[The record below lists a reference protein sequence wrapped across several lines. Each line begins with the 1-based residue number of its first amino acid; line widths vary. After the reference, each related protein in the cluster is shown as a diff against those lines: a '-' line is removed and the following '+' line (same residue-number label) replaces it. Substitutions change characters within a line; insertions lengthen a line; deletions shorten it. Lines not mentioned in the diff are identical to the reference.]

1 MSDETLNALIE
12 PVVIGL
18 GYQLWGIEEVQ
29 QGRRVT
35 LKIYIDAK
43 DGVTIEDCAKVS
55 RQVSG
60 LLDVEDPISGDYL
73 LEVSSPGIDRRLF
86 KPEHFDLCKGEKIQV
101 TLRQAFEG
109 QRKWKGV
116 LCGLDEGDAV
126 LRVDDTQEIVLPL
139 ASIERARV
147 LM

>member
-18 GYQLWGIEEVQ
+18 GYQLWGIEKVQ

-55 RQVSG
+55 RQGSG

>member
-1 MSDETLNALIE
+1 MVEAKLNGLIE
-12 PVVIGL
+12 PVVKAL
-18 GYQLWGIEEVQ
+18 GCELWGIEKMQ

-35 LKIYIDAK
+35 LKIYIDS
-43 DGVTIEDCAKVS
+43 DQGVTVEDCARVS

-60 LLDVEDPISGDYL
+60 VLDVEDPISGEYM

-86 KPEHFDLCKGEKIQV
+86 KPEHFDLCKGERVQV
-101 TLRQAFEG
+101 TLRQSFEG

-116 LCGLDEGDAV
+116 LCGLDNGDAV
-126 LRVDDTQEIVLPL
+126 LRIDDVQEIVLPM
-139 ASIERARV
+139 ASIDRARV

>member
-18 GYQLWGIEEVQ
+18 GYQLWGIEKVQ

-109 QRKWKGV
+109 QHKWKGV

>member
-12 PVVIGL
+12 PVVVGL
-18 GYQLWGIEEVQ
+18 GYQLWGIEKVQ

>member
-18 GYQLWGIEEVQ
+18 GYQLWGIEKVQ

-43 DGVTIEDCAKVS
+43 GGVTIEDCAKVS

-101 TLRQAFEG
+101 ILRQAFEG

>member
-18 GYQLWGIEEVQ
+18 GYQLWGIEKVQ

-101 TLRQAFEG
+101 TLREAFEG

>member
-18 GYQLWGIEEVQ
+18 GYQLWGIEKVQ

-86 KPEHFDLCKGEKIQV
+86 KPEHFDLCKGDKIQV

>member
-1 MSDETLNALIE
+1 MSDETLNGLIE

-18 GYQLWGIEEVQ
+18 GYQLWGIEKVQ

-35 LKIYIDAK
+35 LKIYIDAE

>member
-12 PVVIGL
+12 PVVVGL
-18 GYQLWGIEEVQ
+18 GYQLWGIEKVQ

-35 LKIYIDAK
+35 LKIYIDAN

>member
-1 MSDETLNALIE
+1 MSDETLNGLIE

-18 GYQLWGIEEVQ
+18 GYQLWGIEKVQ

-35 LKIYIDAK
+35 LKIYIDAE

-109 QRKWKGV
+109 RRKWKGV

>member
-18 GYQLWGIEEVQ
+18 GYQLWGIEKVQ

>member
-1 MSDETLNALIE
+1 MGDETLNGLIE

-18 GYQLWGIEEVQ
+18 GYQLWGIEKVQ

>member
-18 GYQLWGIEEVQ
+18 GYQLWGIEKVQ

-35 LKIYIDAK
+35 LKIHIDAK

>member
-1 MSDETLNALIE
+1 MRDETLNALIE

-18 GYQLWGIEEVQ
+18 GYQLWGIEKVQ

-101 TLRQAFEG
+101 TLREAFEG

>member
-12 PVVIGL
+12 PVVVGL
-18 GYQLWGIEEVQ
+18 GYQRWGIEKVQ

>member
-1 MSDETLNALIE
+1 
-12 PVVIGL
+12 
-18 GYQLWGIEEVQ
+18 
-29 QGRRVT
+29 
-35 LKIYIDAK
+35 
-43 DGVTIEDCAKVS
+43 VTIEDCAKVS

>member
-18 GYQLWGIEEVQ
+18 GYQLWGIEKVQ
-29 QGRRVT
+29 QGRRVI

-101 TLRQAFEG
+101 TLRQAFDG

>member
-1 MSDETLNALIE
+1 MSDETLNGLIE

-18 GYQLWGIEEVQ
+18 GYQLWGIEKVQ

>member
-18 GYQLWGIEEVQ
+18 GYQLWGIEKVQ

-35 LKIYIDAK
+35 LKVYIDAK

>member
-18 GYQLWGIEEVQ
+18 GYQLWGIEKVQ

-139 ASIERARV
+139 ASIESARV

>member
-43 DGVTIEDCAKVS
+43 DGVTIEDCAKVR

>member
-12 PVVIGL
+12 PVVKGL
-18 GYQLWGIEEVQ
+18 GYQLWGIEKVQ

>member
-12 PVVIGL
+12 PVVVGL
-18 GYQLWGIEEVQ
+18 GYQLWGIEKVQ

-101 TLRQAFEG
+101 ILRQAFEG

>member
-18 GYQLWGIEEVQ
+18 GYQLWGIEKVQ

-116 LCGLDEGDAV
+116 CV
-126 LRVDDTQEIVLPL
+126 VWMRVM
-139 ASIERARV
+139 RC
-147 LM
+147 

>member
-1 MSDETLNALIE
+1 MTDETLNGLIE

-18 GYQLWGIEEVQ
+18 GYQLWGIEKVQ

>member
-18 GYQLWGIEEVQ
+18 GYQLWVIEKVQ

>member
-1 MSDETLNALIE
+1 MSDETLNGLIE

-18 GYQLWGIEEVQ
+18 GYQLWGIEKVQ

-86 KPEHFDLCKGEKIQV
+86 KPEHFNLCKGEKIQV

>member
-18 GYQLWGIEEVQ
+18 GYQLWGIEKVQ

-86 KPEHFDLCKGEKIQV
+86 KPEHFNLCKGEKIQV

>member
-1 MSDETLNALIE
+1 MSDETLNGLIE

-18 GYQLWGIEEVQ
+18 GYQLWGIEKVQ

-101 TLRQAFEG
+101 ILRQAFEG

>member
-18 GYQLWGIEEVQ
+18 GYQLWGIEKVQ

-73 LEVSSPGIDRRLF
+73 L
-86 KPEHFDLCKGEKIQV
+86 
-101 TLRQAFEG
+101 
-109 QRKWKGV
+109 
-116 LCGLDEGDAV
+116 
-126 LRVDDTQEIVLPL
+126 
-139 ASIERARV
+139 
-147 LM
+147 

>member
-1 MSDETLNALIE
+1 MSDETLNAMIE

-18 GYQLWGIEEVQ
+18 GYQLWGIEKVQ